1 MKAIELEQ
9 PFFTI
14 EQLSVEQQFNEH
26 IMTRL
31 RTKEGI
37 NLVELTSIFGEEK
50 KNHLMSLSNS
60 FFHEGRLMIQE
71 DCMVLTEEG
80 MLYADGIAASLFMD

>member
-1 MKAIELEQ
+1 MKAIELRH

-14 EQLSVEQQFNEH
+14 EQLSIEQQFNEY

-37 NLVELTSIFGEEK
+37 NLVELTSLFGEEK
-50 KNHLMSLSNS
+50 KNQMKAISQS
-60 FFHEGRLMIQE
+60 FILEGRLKIQE
-71 DCMVLTEEG
+71 NYMVLTEEG